1 MSRGF
6 RLAAVERL
14 RARRLEDAGW
24 ALAQAQQAL
33 VEAVAR
39 REALRERL
47 LGCLPP
53 RTADPI
59 EVTTLGERRAQLRDW
74 IAAADTEIAALT
86 AKVGTA
92 RDGWLAARGD
102 LRAVEALHERYR
114 QAVRTEHARRE
125 QWLADDLAAVRHR
138 TPAIGEALERD
149 ELVDSG
155 GDPA

>member
-6 RLAAVERL
+6 RLATVERL

-39 REALRERL
+39 REGLRERL

-59 EVTTLGERRAQLRDW
+59 EVRTLGERRAQLRDW
-74 IAAADTEIAALT
+74 IAAADAEIADLT
-86 AKVGTA
+86 DGVGTA

-114 QAVRTEHARRE
+114 HAVRAERDRRE
-125 QWLADDLAAVRHR
+125 QRLADDQAAVRHR
-138 TPAIGEALERD
+138 TPVIGEALKRD

-155 GDPA
+155 GDAA

>member
-1 MSRGF
+1 MSGGF

-14 RARRLEDAGW
+14 RTRRLDDAGW

-33 VEAVAR
+33 AEGVAR
-39 REALRERL
+39 REALIERL
-47 LGCLPP
+47 LSCLPP

-74 IAAADTEIAALT
+74 IAAADADIADLT
-86 AKVGTA
+86 AKVATA
-92 RDGWLAARGD
+92 RDGWLTARGD

-114 QAVRTEHARRE
+114 QAVRAERDRRE
-125 QWLADDLAAVRHR
+125 QRLADDLAAVRHR

-155 GDPA
+155 GDAA